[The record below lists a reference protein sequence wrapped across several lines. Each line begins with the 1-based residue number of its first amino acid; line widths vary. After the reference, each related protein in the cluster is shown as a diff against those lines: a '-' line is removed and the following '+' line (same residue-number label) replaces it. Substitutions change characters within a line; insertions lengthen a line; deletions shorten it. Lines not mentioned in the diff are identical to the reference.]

1 MSQLCSVISVRLWY
15 VFTFAKGEDM
25 DLTFLTSRE
34 AKTYN
39 EKFIKGT
46 AATSVILTAAWIGLS
61 IAVPKIGLGIF
72 FGGLIMIAATAL
84 FVGLFIAWDG

>member
-1 MSQLCSVISVRLWY
+1 
-15 VFTFAKGEDM
+15 M

-39 EKFIKGT
+39 EKFIKG
-46 AATSVILTAAWIGLS
+46 AGATGTILTTAWVGLS
-61 IAVPKIGLGIF
+61 IAVPKIGLAIF
-72 FGGLIMIAATAL
+72 FGGLVMIAATAL